1 MMPARCIGRVLALT
15 LSTLCL
21 GTLCLGTLCLGTLCL
36 GFALPARVQDPPT
49 PRGLAQWPAEDAEEQ
64 LAREARLL
72 EAISPE
78 RLSAWHDALA
88 SVPHVAGT
96 PGDARMVAVL
106 AEAFGAMGLEVEVH
120 PFVAYLAR
128 PVEARLT
135 LVSPAEVELS
145 LKEVALPGVP
155 TTTLAELDFGWNA
168 YSGSGTIEAELV
180 YANYGRKEDFE
191 ALARLGVDCTGKLVI
206 ARYGGNYRGFKAK
219 YAEEAGA
226 AGLVIYTDPRDS
238 GYGKG
243 FVWPEGGW
251 ANDTCIQ
258 RGSIVT
264 LPWIGDPLTPG
275 IEATADAPRLDP
287 ETVALPRIPV
297 QPIGWAAALQL
308 LAPMRGESAP
318 QNWQG
323 GLPLRYRLTG
333 GPDVR
338 ARLTVRQERSLVRSA
353 NVLATLRGRDA
364 GGDAEA
370 ARGTPHGPRVLI
382 GSHHDAWGYGA
393 SDPTCGL
400 ITVLEAARVFAE
412 DARVHGRLRRSITF
426 AAWGAEEFGIIGST
440 EYVESRRAELTRD
453 GVLYV
458 NLDAASNGLTF
469 SAAATPEARV
479 LVADALA
486 SVPQPTR
493 GAGAP
498 VIDSGGSADSG
509 EGAQGPVQ
517 SALQGFDAP
526 RLGGAP
532 RPSGSAALPIEYR
545 GSVLDTWAPGVALD
559 GAPDAALRAPFG
571 ELGGGSDHAPFLAL
585 TGIPGVNLSA
595 HGAEGTAYHSIY
607 DDLVWYRATV
617 GADYASAR
625 LIARATAVIAAR
637 AAEAPLAQISLVCGP
652 AAVVQHL
659 AELAPASKDGA
670 SEATARGGAATEIV
684 AAWTTTTAAFGALAA
699 RATALEA
706 ELIAVAAELARI
718 EGHRR
723 AVDDLLRAWPRTW
736 LDEAGLP
743 GRPWFKNLYVAP
755 DETSGYASWTLPGL
769 RKAVI
774 AGDPLAT
781 RAELERLQRVAAR
794 QGVLLERLAAELREG
809 E

>member
-1 MMPARCIGRVLALT
+1 MMPARCIGRFFALT

-21 GTLCLGTLCLGTLCL
+21 G
-36 GFALPARVQDPPT
+36 FALPPPAQDPAA
-49 PRGLAQWPAEDAEEQ
+49 PRGLAQWPSEDAEEQ

-72 EAISPE
+72 AAISPE
-78 RLSAWHDALA
+78 RLSAWHDAVA
-88 SVPHVAGT
+88 SFPHVAGT
-96 PGDARMVAVL
+96 PGDSRMVALL

-120 PFVAYLAR
+120 PFVAYLTR
-128 PVEARLT
+128 PIEARLA

-155 TTTLAELDFGWNA
+155 TTALAELDFGWNA
-168 YSGSGTIEAELV
+168 YSGSGTVEAELV

-275 IEATADAPRLDP
+275 VEATADAPRLDP
-287 ETVALPRIPV
+287 ESVALPRIPV

-308 LAPMRGESAP
+308 LGPMRGESAP
-318 QNWQG
+318 QDWQG

-338 ARLTVRQERSLVRSA
+338 ARLTVRQERALVRSA

-364 GGDAEA
+364 GGDAEG
-370 ARGTPHGPRVLI
+370 ARGTPFGPRVLI

-400 ITVLEAARVFAE
+400 IAVLEAARVFSE
-412 DARVHGRLRRSITF
+412 DAHEHGRLRRSITF
-426 AAWGAEEFGIIGST
+426 AAWGAEEFGIIGSA

-469 SAAATPEARV
+469 SAAATPEARA

-486 SVPQPTR
+486 SVPQPVRVAAATADD
-493 GAGAP
+493 AGAAA
-498 VIDSGGSADSG
+498 SAPAA
-509 EGAQGPVQ
+509 AQG
-517 SALQGFDAP
+517 ALQGFDVAGP
-526 RLGGAP
+526 DGA
-532 RPSGSAALPIEYR
+532 RGTTTSVALPIVYR
-545 GSVLDTWAPGVALD
+545 GTVLETWAPDSAPD
-559 GAPDAALRAPFG
+559 GAADAALRAPFG

-625 LIARATAVIAAR
+625 MIARATAVIAAR
-637 AAEAPLAQISLVCGP
+637 AAEAPLAAISLVCGP
-652 AAVVQHL
+652 AAAAQHL
-659 AELAPASKDGA
+659 AGLAPPTEGSVDAS
-670 SEATARGGAATEIV
+670 V
-684 AAWTTTTAAFGALAA
+684 AAEDTGAWTATTAAFTELTT
-699 RATALEA
+699 RATALET
-706 ELIAVAAELARI
+706 ELTACAAELTRV

-723 AVDDLLRAWPRTW
+723 AVDELLRAWPRAW

-743 GRPWFKNLYVAP
+743 GRTWFKNLYVAP

-769 RKAVI
+769 RRAVLS
-774 AGDPLAT
+774 GDSAAT
-781 RAELERLQRVAAR
+781 RLELERLQSVAAR
-794 QGVLLERLAAELREG
+794 LAALLERLAAELREG